1 MLTLFAIL
9 DDFNVVSANL
19 IAMSQSEQDP
29 STELAALEAK
39 LDTLIAQ
46 FAQIKNKTAQKN
58 HLRPRP
64 RRGHDCPLKSHGT
77 RLMSRP
83 TQAVSL
89 NILGK
94 EYKIACA
101 PEEQASLINTAEEL
115 DKQMRKIRD
124 TGKVAGADRI
134 AVLAAL
140 NLASNIKGASSDS
153 DICSRLI
160 DLRQKI
166 ENVLENP

>member
-1 MLTLFAIL
+1 
-9 DDFNVVSANL
+9 
-19 IAMSQSEQDP
+19 MSKP
-29 STELAALEAK
+29 V
-39 LDTLIAQ
+39 
-46 FAQIKNKTAQKN
+46 
-58 HLRPRP
+58 P
-64 RRGHDCPLKSHGT
+64 
-77 RLMSRP
+77 
-83 TQAVSL
+83 VSL

-101 PEEQASLINTAEEL
+101 ADEKDGLIRTAQEL

-124 TGKVAGADRI
+124 TGKVAGTERI

-140 NLASNIKGASSDS
+140 NLAHDGAPSNGDAPDAE
-153 DICSRLI
+153 ICRRLS

>member
-1 MLTLFAIL
+1 MSKAI
-9 DDFNVVSANL
+9 
-19 IAMSQSEQDP
+19 
-29 STELAALEAK
+29 
-39 LDTLIAQ
+39 
-46 FAQIKNKTAQKN
+46 
-58 HLRPRP
+58 
-64 RRGHDCPLKSHGT
+64 
-77 RLMSRP
+77 
-83 TQAVSL
+83 QAVSL

-101 PEEQASLINTAEEL
+101 KEEQAGLIQTAQEL
-115 DKQMRKIRD
+115 DRQMRKIRD

-140 NLASNIKGASSDS
+140 NLAHEPITGKGTPNAIDFC
-153 DICSRLI
+153 DRII